1 MENTGRL
8 KDFRFELRHCIR
20 LFDISDKQIAVAQN
34 IHRSFGI
41 PEKSI
46 INLIVF
52 TGYILRSGEKS
63 TRGFNYSFIREISE
77 FLPAAGQIK
86 AVTFS
91 GESKSLSVTNPELT
105 ARLMEALIG
114 IIDNLSANKVADP
127 ADPRFRDKNIKNLAG
142 ELYEELVR
150 NEKLTPWRALCVVGY
165 IFLLFELKLE
175 SEEALLNESE
185 FLNKM
190 KATGD
195 TAKSYLNYLS
205 DRIKSYI
212 EE

>member
-52 TGYILRSGEKS
+52 TGYILKSGEKS
-63 TRGFNYSFIREISE
+63 TQAFNYSFIREISE
-77 FLPAAGQIK
+77 FLPVAGQIK

-91 GESKSLSVTNPELT
+91 GESKSLTVTNPELT
-105 ARLMEALIG
+105 GKLMEALLG
-114 IIDNLSANKVADP
+114 IIDNLSTDNAADTG
-127 ADPRFRDKNIKNLAG
+127 DPKSRDSNIKKLAG
-142 ELYEELVR
+142 ELYEELVK
-150 NEKLTPWRALCVVGY
+150 NEKLTPWRALCVAGY
-165 IFLLFELKLE
+165 IFLLFDLKLE
-175 SEEALLNESE
+175 NEEVLLNESE
-185 FLNKM
+185 FTNKM
-190 KATGD
+190 KASGD
-195 TAKSYLNYLS
+195 TAKSYLNYIS

>member
-1 MENTGRL
+1 MENTRRL

-52 TGYILRSGEKS
+52 TGYILKSGEKS
-63 TRGFNYSFIREISE
+63 SPGFNYSFIREISD
-77 FLPAAGQIK
+77 FLPVAGQIS

-91 GESKSLSVTNPELT
+91 GESKSLTVTNPELT
-105 ARLMEALIG
+105 GKLMEALLA
-114 IIDNLSANKVADP
+114 IIDNLSTEKVADS
-127 ADPRFRDKNIKNLAG
+127 ADPQIRDRNIKKLAG
-142 ELYEELVR
+142 ELYEELVS
-150 NEKLTPWRALCVVGY
+150 NEKLTPWRALCAVGY
-165 IFLLFELKLE
+165 IFLLFDLKLG
-175 SEEALLNESE
+175 SEEVLLNESE
-185 FLNKM
+185 FQNKI
-190 KATGD
+190 KASGD